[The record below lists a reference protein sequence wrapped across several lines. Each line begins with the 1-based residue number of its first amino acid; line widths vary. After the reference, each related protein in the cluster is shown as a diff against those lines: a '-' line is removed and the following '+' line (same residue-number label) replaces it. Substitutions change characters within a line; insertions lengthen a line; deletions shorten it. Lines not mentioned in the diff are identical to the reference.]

1 MKTDQLV
8 EALITDRAGRYRPIV
23 RSLMYALAAGVVI
36 SLAYFFV
43 EMGVR
48 EDIGRALATWRFNLK
63 IGLVLLALVLGYA
76 LCRDCLRP
84 DMSPHPLRRLA
95 PLLAVL
101 LTAVAVELAA
111 APLSSWKPRLVGT
124 NSVMCLTMV
133 PLLSLAPLAAT
144 LLILR
149 RSAPASPA
157 LAGAAGGVV
166 AAASGAT
173 LYAFH
178 CFDDSPLF
186 VAVWY
191 SLGALPVVALGAFAG
206 HRMLRW

>member
-1 MKTDQLV
+1 MKTDQFV
-8 EALITDRAGRYRPIV
+8 EALIADRAGRYRPIV
-23 RSLMYALAAGVVI
+23 RSLVYALAAGIVI

-48 EDIGRALATWRFNLK
+48 EDIGRALATWRFDLK
-63 IGLVLLALVLGYA
+63 IGLVLLALALGYA

-111 APLSSWKPRLVGT
+111 TPLSSWRSRLVGT
-124 NSVMCLTMV
+124 NAMVCLTMV
-133 PLLSLAPLAAT
+133 PLLSLAPLVAV
-144 LLILR
+144 LLMLR

-157 LAGAAGGVV
+157 LAGAAAGVL
-166 AAASGAT
+166 AAACGTT

-206 HRMLRW
+206 HRLLRW